1 MRFTDLFIRRPIL
14 SVVVSLL
21 ILLAGASALFSL
33 PVRQYPNLQSA
44 TISVTTSFPGATQDV
59 MQGFVTT
66 PIAQSIA
73 TASGIE
79 YLTSTSTM
87 GRSQVKAKLVI
98 NADADRAMTEILAKV
113 QQVKYRLP
121 EGAYDPVI
129 DKVTDGAS
137 AVQYISFT
145 GDSLTI
151 PQITDFATRVAQ
163 PLFTSVRGVASAEIV
178 GGQTLAM
185 RVWLDPVRLAARGLS
200 AGDVAAAL
208 RANNVQAAPGQL
220 KDGAT
225 VTNITASTDITDIEA
240 FRTMVIK
247 TGADGLV
254 RLGDV
259 ATLELG
265 GQNYNSGARA
275 SGRKAVFIA
284 LTPTPDG
291 NPLEIVRAATSLIP
305 QIQKSA
311 PPGLVVASTFD
322 VAHFVNASIDEVQE
336 TLVAAVVIVVVVIF
350 LFLGSP
356 RAVVIPVITI
366 PLSLIGSAA
375 LMLVFGFSLNL
386 LTLLAMVL
394 AIGLVVDDAIVV
406 VENIHR
412 HIEAG
417 LTPVE
422 ASLVGARE
430 IVGAVIAMTITLAA
444 VYAPIGLMGGLTGS
458 LFREFAFTLA
468 GSVVVSGVIA
478 LTLSPMMSSQLL
490 SRKVAEGRL
499 SKAVE
504 HRFERL
510 ASGYGRILDWTLSM
524 RPVVLLVA
532 VSMLGAIVVLF
543 LGARRELAPQED
555 QGYVFTSVRAPQY
568 ASIDYTSAA
577 TREID
582 RIFMALPEFSS
593 SWFVDGTDGQN
604 RAFGGVVLTEWSERT
619 RSSTDIQRLLYG
631 KTASVHGAAVTPFQ
645 PMALPASSGGLPFQM
660 VLRSAADFDLLY
672 RDMEALKAAAWR
684 SGLFVFVD
692 SDLAFDSPSARVSID
707 AAKAGMLGITMRE
720 IADTLA
726 TLVGENYVNRFNF
739 HDRSYD
745 VIPQVAEQDRLSPE
759 TLGRFYLHAQSG
771 AMIPLATLI
780 KVDVVPQANR
790 LPQFNQMN
798 AATLSGV
805 LRPGVTMGQAVAAME
820 AVPRGPGITVDWLGD
835 SRQYVQEGSRLT
847 VSFGFALIVIF
858 LVLAAQYESFRDPL
872 VILVTVPLAVC
883 GALLPLYL
891 GFTTLNI
898 YTQIGLVTLIGLI
911 SKHGILMV
919 AFANQIQHAEGLD
932 RRAAIVKSAKVRMRP
947 VLMTTAAMVAGLVP
961 LLFAGGAGAAS
972 RFAIGIVVVMGML
985 IGTLFTLFVL
995 PTFYSLIARDH
1006 RPEPS
1011 GLSARDPDGA
1021 AAPPSSLAR
1030 RIAGYT
1036 ATGAEG

>member
-21 ILLAGASALFSL
+21 ILLAGLSALFSL

-44 TISVTTSFPGATQDV
+44 TITVNTSFPGATQDV

-66 PIAQSIA
+66 PIAQSVA

-79 YLTSTSTM
+79 YLTSISTM
-87 GRSQVKAKLVI
+87 GRSQIKAKLVI
-98 NADADRAMTEILAKV
+98 NADADRTMTEILAKV

-121 EGAYDPVI
+121 QGAYDPVI
-129 DKVTDGAS
+129 EKVTDGAS

-145 GDSLTI
+145 SDTLAV

-163 PLFTSVRGVASAEIV
+163 PLFTSIKGVAAADIL
-178 GGQTLAM
+178 GGQTLSM
-185 RVWLDPVRLAARGLS
+185 RVWIDPVRLAARSLT
-200 AGDVAAAL
+200 AGDIAAAL
-208 RANNVQAAPGQL
+208 KANNVQAAPGQL
-220 KDGAT
+220 KDSAT
-225 VTNITASTDITDIEA
+225 VTNITASTDIANIDD
-240 FRTMVIK
+240 FRNMVIK
-247 TGADGLV
+247 TGSDGLV
-254 RLGDV
+254 RLSDV

-275 SGRKAVFIA
+275 SGHKGVFIA

-291 NPLEIVRAATSLIP
+291 NPLDIVDAAMELIP

-311 PPGLVVASTFD
+311 PPGLIVKSTFD
-322 VAHFVNASIDEVQE
+322 VAHFVNASIAEVKQ
-336 TLVAAVVIVVVVIF
+336 TLIEAVVIVVIIIF

-356 RAVVIPVITI
+356 RAVVIPVVTI

-375 LMLVFGFSLNL
+375 LMLMCGFSLNL

-412 HIEAG
+412 HIEDG
-417 LTPVE
+417 LSPIE

-430 IVGAVIAMTITLAA
+430 IIGAVIAMTITLAA
-444 VYAPIGLMGGLTGS
+444 VYAPIGMMGGLTGS

-468 GSVVVSGVIA
+468 GSVVVSGIIA
-478 LTLSPMMSSQLL
+478 LTLSPMMSSLLL
-490 SRKVAEGRL
+490 SRKVTEGRFA
-499 SKAVE
+499 KAVE

-510 ASGYGRILDWTLSM
+510 SSGYGHALDWTLSI

-532 VSMLGAIVVLF
+532 TAMLVAIVVLF
-543 LGARRELAPQED
+543 MGSRRELAPQED
-555 QGYVFTSVRAPQY
+555 QGYVYTAVRAPQY

-577 TREID
+577 TREVD
-582 RIFMALPEFSS
+582 RIFTEIPEFSS

-604 RAFGGVVLTEWSERT
+604 RAFGGIVLKEWHERT
-619 RSSTDIQRLLYG
+619 RSATDIQKLLYG
-631 KTASVHGAAVTPFQ
+631 KANGVHGASVTPFQ
-645 PMALPASSGGLPFQM
+645 PTALPASSGGLPFQM
-660 VLRSAADFDLLY
+660 VLRSPADFSVIY
-672 RDMEALKAAAWR
+672 QDMAVLKAAAWR

-692 SDLAFDSPSARVSID
+692 SDLAFDSPSARITID
-707 AAKAGMLGITMRE
+707 TAKAGMVGITMQE

-726 TLVGENYVNRFNF
+726 TLVGENYVNRFNY

-745 VIPQVAEQDRLSPE
+745 VIPQVLQQDRLTPE
-759 TLGRFYLHAQSG
+759 TLGRFYVRAQSG
-771 AMIPLATLI
+771 AMMPLSSII
-780 KVDVVPQANR
+780 KIDVVPQANR

-805 LRPGVTMGQAVAAME
+805 LKPGVTMGQAVAFME
-820 AVPRGPGITVDWLGD
+820 AQPSGPGVTIDWLAD
-835 SRQYVQEGSRLT
+835 SRQYVQEGNRLT

-919 AFANQIQHAEGLD
+919 AFANEIQHSEGLD
-932 RRAAIVKSAKVRMRP
+932 RHAAIRKSAKVRMRP

-995 PTFYSLIARDH
+995 PTFYTLIAKDH
-1006 RPEPS
+1006 RPSKTSEREQAFANVRPTN
-1011 GLSARDPDGA
+1011 
-1021 AAPPSSLAR
+1021 PPEASVD
-1030 RIAGYT
+1030 
-1036 ATGAEG
+1036 